1 MLSNMRPSTEKELTK
16 LMIQDIKVA
25 LTLRSSSNAM
35 MGASTALSVNSGNSL
50 RLYRNVER
58 SDANN
63 SSCSGKSSRSSLSSS
78 IRLAGIERL
87 PRSNGTARNLA
98 SLRLGNLLFPTRD
111 SLCRRRTLR
120 GYKSAA
126 FSRKRKEIWARRSR
140 SWNTDARIATE
151 LPSCRAALTQ
161 VRSWSPKEKKRDVM
175 THDHVSESWREMVCE
190 E

>member
-1 MLSNMRPSTEKELTK
+1 M
-16 LMIQDIKVA
+16 A

-35 MGASTALSVNSGNSL
+35 IGASIALSVNSGNSF

-63 SSCSGKSSRSSLSSS
+63 SSCCGKSSRSGLSSS
-78 IRLAGIERL
+78 MCPGPERL
-87 PRSNGTARNLA
+87 PRSNGAARNLA
-98 SLRLGNLLFPTRD
+98 SLRLGNLLLPTKD
-111 SLCRRRTLR
+111 PLCKRRTLR

-140 SWNTDARIATE
+140 SWNTDARMATE

-161 VRSWSPKEKKRDVM
+161 VRSWSPKGKEG
-175 THDHVSESWREMVCE
+175 TS
-190 E
+190 